1 MERRSR
7 QKSGKYITV
16 KKKIIFYFLCFYCII
31 YYNIIIIYLFYFNF
45 IIVRRISKLRM
56 EYKGYTVVMI
66 ACYTPFVAVE
76 TER

>member
-1 MERRSR
+1 MVWYMERRSR

-16 KKKIIFYFLCFYCII
+16 ENFLFFIFILIILLFIFI
-31 YYNIIIIYLFYFNF
+31 LFYF

-66 ACYTPFVAVE
+66 ACYAV
-76 TER
+76 